1 LKLSEVTVD
10 EIAKAAYNGK
20 EPDGLCD
27 LCDLHLHTCLCR
39 LYDDFRAGKIS
50 KDDANAMKARLIA
63 AYNSDKKTV
72 HAWEAMTTAYAE
84 NVRRLSGL
92 HPEQAES
99 AADCIRILAEMVAA
113 LTGDSSLP
121 ERMRKQYSGE

>member
-1 LKLSEVTVD
+1 MKLSEVTVD

-27 LCDLHLHTCLCR
+27 LSDLHLHTCLCR

-50 KDDANAMKARLIA
+50 KEDANAMKARLIA

-72 HAWEAMTTAYAE
+72 HAWETMTTAYAE
-84 NVRRLSGL
+84 NVRRVSGM
-92 HPEQAES
+92 HPEKAEIP
-99 AADCIRILAEMVAA
+99 ADCIRILAEMVAA

>member
-1 LKLSEVTVD
+1 MKLSEVTVD

-27 LCDLHLHTCLCR
+27 LSDLHLHTCLCR

-50 KDDANAMKARLIA
+50 KEDANAMKARLVA

-72 HAWEAMTTAYAE
+72 HAWETMTTAYAE
-84 NVRRLSGL
+84 NVRRVSGM
-92 HPEQAES
+92 HPEKAES
-99 AADCIRILAEMVAA
+99 PADCIRILAEMVAA

-121 ERMRKQYSGE
+121 ERMRKQFSGE

>member
-1 LKLSEVTVD
+1 MKLSEVTVD

-27 LCDLHLHTCLCR
+27 LSDLHLHTCLCR

-50 KDDANAMKARLIA
+50 KEDANAMKARLIA

-72 HAWEAMTTAYAE
+72 HAWETMTTAYAE
-84 NVRRLSGL
+84 NVRRVSGM
-92 HPEQAES
+92 HPEKAES
-99 AADCIRILAEMVAA
+99 PADCIRILAEMVAA